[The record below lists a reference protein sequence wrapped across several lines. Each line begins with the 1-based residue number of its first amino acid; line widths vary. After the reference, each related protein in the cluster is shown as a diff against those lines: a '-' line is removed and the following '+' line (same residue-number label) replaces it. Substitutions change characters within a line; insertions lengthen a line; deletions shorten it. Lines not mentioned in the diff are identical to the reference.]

1 MSAQRAVL
9 GAGLISA
16 VAVVSEPSYTDGD
29 YTPQCL
35 TQIRSYHSG
44 NINTDAELE

>member
-35 TQIRSYHSG
+35 TQNLKLPFWEHQY
-44 NINTDAELE
+44 